1 MRFANDF
8 HPWLRH
14 SWKLLANRITSDRHG
29 WKSLA
34 NRITSDP
41 KIVIHGNSCIILYIF
56 IIVMKVTLMIIRKT
70 ITTITIM
77 MIMIIIVLYMTRL
90 LKLILIFILTIL
102 SFILIIMYRQMLSVD
117 VLHPIWYMQTGI
129 YHYYLIG
136 SVNATL
142 PRNNGFTVA
151 APMVHILI
159 IERVPLWLT
168 TYGLPMFNQLRN
180 FYFLFP
186 LIPVYKTT
194 KLTSNIFL
202 DTFLEQTRTW
212 NRYQYRNP
220 PPHPPCPI
228 NKLRA
233 DSAKRQS
240 TCPVYMRDKRE

>member
-1 MRFANDF
+1 MIFTRDF
-8 HPWLRH
+8 VTRENYGKSHHEWPKNRYFTRENYWQIASRVTQKSLFTVRH
-14 SWKLLANRITSDRHG
+14 E

-56 IIVMKVTLMIIRKT
+56 IIVMKVTQMIIRIT

-77 MIMIIIVLYMTRL
+77 MIMIIIVLYMARL
-90 LKLILIFILTIL
+90 LKLIRIFILTIL

-117 VLHPIWYMQTGI
+117 VLHPIWYMQTGN
-129 YHYYLIG
+129 YHYYLMG

-180 FYFLFP
+180 FLFP

-212 NRYQYRNP
+212 NRYQYRTP
-220 PPHPPCPI
+220 LPH
-228 NKLRA
+228 
-233 DSAKRQS
+233 
-240 TCPVYMRDKRE
+240 